1 MWESLC
7 LGNSMKCSVCG
18 NKSKRKIEF
27 KISLLDCFGLFVLCI
42 PFASILFAIVY
53 GVSSLFVGAVGS
65 ILAGVNTN
73 PVLLRSLVSVV
84 ILYLILARFLVKY
97 MPKLLNILGY
107 FINYKLVISADCD
120 KCNQRCVMHSYPTEP
135 HA

>member
-1 MWESLC
+1 
-7 LGNSMKCSVCG
+7 MKCSVCG
-18 NKSKRKIEF
+18 NKPKRKIEF

-42 PFASILFAIVY
+42 PFVAILFAIVY
-53 GVSSLFVGAVGS
+53 GVTSLFVGAVGS

-73 PVLLRSLVSVV
+73 PELLRSLVSVV
-84 ILYLILARFLVKY
+84 ILYFILARFFVKY

-107 FINYKLVISADCD
+107 FINYKLVISADCE
-120 KCNQRCVMHSYPTEP
+120 KCSHSCITHSYPTEP